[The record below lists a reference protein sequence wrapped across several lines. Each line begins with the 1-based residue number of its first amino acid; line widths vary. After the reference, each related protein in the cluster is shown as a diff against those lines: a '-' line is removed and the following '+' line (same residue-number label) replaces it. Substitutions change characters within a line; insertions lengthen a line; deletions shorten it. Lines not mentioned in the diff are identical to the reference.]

1 MRPTKPGRKNDWLS
15 MLHLH
20 VMRIEKASRAFF
32 IARRSPTMSTKA
44 GAKRST
50 ALAKV
55 FHLPAGMPGLRG
67 GNPQIHGNS
76 LRLPTR
82 RSCGVHAAFI
92 AHS

>member
-1 MRPTKPGRKNDWLS
+1 

-50 ALAKV
+50 ALAKL
-55 FHLPAGMPGLRG
+55 FRLPTGMPGLRG
-67 GNPQIHGNS
+67 GNPQIHGTS
-76 LRLPTR
+76 LHPPAR
-82 RSCGVHAAFI
+82 RS
-92 AHS
+92 